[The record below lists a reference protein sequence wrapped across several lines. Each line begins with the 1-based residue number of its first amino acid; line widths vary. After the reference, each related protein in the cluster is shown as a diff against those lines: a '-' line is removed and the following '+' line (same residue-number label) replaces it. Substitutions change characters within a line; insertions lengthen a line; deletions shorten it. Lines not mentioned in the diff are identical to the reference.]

1 MRTVLS
7 QNSGRGRVPLR
18 LGASGAG
25 SGWPVT
31 RRRPGA
37 AGCEVT
43 RVGTAL
49 AQPTCPRDLK
59 VGGARGGQLG
69 GGAPRA
75 ALPGRRGTA
84 RAPRGVLTRAAQAS
98 SSEPPSA
105 EMPRAANRRPGPP
118 AGQVAAASR
127 PLLLLLLACCA
138 GTCLGAPIL
147 SQGLRPEQE
156 LQLWNE
162 IDDACS
168 SFLSLDSQP
177 QASNALEELCITI
190 RRTLPKPQ
198 ETDEKDNTKRF
209 LFHYSKTRKL
219 GNSNVVLVPHLHER
233 RTKRFRLDFTKGE
246 TTQNKDLSQDNA
258 RRIPRSYCKPS
269 SETVFIQATQWKK
282 VRRLHL
288 KWTNNFPQKQQNV
301 DILFS
306 SQKQSLL
313 NLLYLTIPVL

>member
-1 MRTVLS
+1 
-7 QNSGRGRVPLR
+7 
-18 LGASGAG
+18 
-25 SGWPVT
+25 
-31 RRRPGA
+31 
-37 AGCEVT
+37 
-43 RVGTAL
+43 
-49 AQPTCPRDLK
+49 
-59 VGGARGGQLG
+59 
-69 GGAPRA
+69 
-75 ALPGRRGTA
+75 
-84 RAPRGVLTRAAQAS
+84 
-98 SSEPPSA
+98 
-105 EMPRAANRRPGPP
+105 MPRAANRRPRPP